1 MSACFLDNCPDFLS
15 NCRGAAYTAQ
25 TERSDHVD
33 NWKTETDDRELERLF
48 AEARRYPLLSAEQER
63 DIDASKWRAVDD
75 LGSLFVHSAGGRHF
89 LQDLLARIQ
98 HEPPEVANFA
108 NRDHHFLLRREL
120 VSYLSGGDEAGAVI
134 LLAGALSAGDLE
146 TAQETIREMALPA
159 SLVVGMAGAL
169 ARANA
174 QAVKCRVAD
183 ALHAWQ
189 TTTEGR
195 TPATKRY
202 RLESTQLKALSLAL
216 SRFNQARDTLTLH
229 NLRLVYSI
237 AGKARGKGAPY
248 RDLIQ
253 EGTLGLIRAAEKFE
267 AAKGYRFST
276 YCYNW
281 ISQAVRRYI
290 SDSAA
295 LIRYPTHVREQVGKL
310 YRERNA
316 LWSSSGEEPSEEALA
331 SAAGIATDKAR
342 ELRQL
347 RNMAISLDQP
357 QFDDDDE
364 SLLDSMPGGPFDDID
379 ARAESASLQRCL
391 LQEIEHLDP
400 AEKQVVIA
408 RWGLHDGPPL
418 TRAEVADKLRVSRE
432 WVRQLEKSALD
443 KLSRNSVVRKAAS
456 DHGTLSPA

>member
-1 MSACFLDNCPDFLS
+1 M
-15 NCRGAAYTAQ
+15 
-25 TERSDHVD
+25 D

-120 VSYLSGGDEAGAVI
+120 VSYLSGGDEAGAVV

-169 ARANA
+169 ARANV